1 MSNQHF
7 DSVFRSPTILSC
19 VQRSLVQSQKSS
31 QAEPVH
37 VVDFRQVT
45 DHKVE
50 GNTIFSQWEVNF
62 SFLEVEKKIH
72 HYAFISRQ
80 CMGD

>member
-19 VQRSLVQSQKSS
+19 VQRSLEPSQKSS

-37 VVDFRQVT
+37 VDFRQVT

-50 GNTIFSQWEVNF
+50 GTTVFSQWEVNI
-62 SFLEVEKKIH
+62 SFLEVKKKIH